1 MKTTITKKEVAK
13 RTAKIVGEKIYLTE
27 KIIDGV
33 FAALREFMGETN
45 PEIRIE
51 IRGFGVFEVR
61 TIKTKPKAR
70 QQLGLKARNG
80 FKIGTRRR
88 AAPNP
93 LQEVREK
100 LDSLFKPEEGQRW
113 LYAPNAMFEGRRPID
128 LITHGEADR
137 IMQILVRIEQGI
149 HN

>member
-1 MKTTITKKEVAK
+1 MKTMITKKEVAK
-13 RTAKIVGEKIYLTE
+13 RAAKIVGEKIYLTE
-27 KIIDGV
+27 KIVDGV
-33 FAALREFMGETN
+33 FTALRELMGETN

-51 IRGFGVFEVR
+51 IRDFGVFEVR

-70 QQLGLKARNG
+70 QQLSLKVKNE
-80 FKIGTRRR
+80 FKIGTPRS
-88 AAPNP
+88 AA
-93 LQEVREK
+93 LESLKEVRKK
-100 LDSLFKPEEGQRW
+100 LSSLFKPEEGQRW

-128 LITHGEADR
+128 LITHGEANR